1 MDEAAPLLL
10 CLDWYGTCVPAKEMW
25 TTVPYQ
31 ISELCIQVGKE
42 PRCAFVKL
50 KTGKHCTFNR
60 NSWTAVHGNK
70 NRLIP
75 ACVRSALQY
84 LLCSRPPGS
93 KLRSPAQSSD
103 GDTAYERH
111 RPGRRRRHRPA
122 VRRREGAPRSLG
134 GRQEERETA
143 SEMSSLPLSTS
154 RNGQEGIQSDA
165 MRPGCDYNNILLVH
179 CS

>member
-134 GRQEERETA
+134 GRQDERERQHQKCPPSPCRHHETDRKGY
-143 SEMSSLPLSTS
+143 SQMPW
-154 RNGQEGIQSDA
+154 GQAATIIT
-165 MRPGCDYNNILLVH
+165 YY
-179 CS
+179 